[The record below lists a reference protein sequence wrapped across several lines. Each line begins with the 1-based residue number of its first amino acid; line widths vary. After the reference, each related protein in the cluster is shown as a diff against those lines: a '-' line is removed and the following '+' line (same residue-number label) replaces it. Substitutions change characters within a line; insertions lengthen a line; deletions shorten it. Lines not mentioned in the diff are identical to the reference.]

1 MVEKVEIE
9 LKEVKLSISSESEG
23 RKRDVV
29 FFLEERYGL
38 MWRPERFHPN
48 LHYLIPLSLVGNSTL
63 LEMIPIEFVQFPL
76 IHPYLYHSTFL
87 QSTLIP
93 NDCLESP
100 RRLNGERG
108 KGVETRKYDLEEL
121 DSSRV

>member
-9 LKEVKLSISSESEG
+9 LKEVKPSISSESEG
-23 RKRDVV
+23 RMKV
-29 FFLEERYGL
+29 FVSFSEERVALSSTRG
-38 MWRPERFHPN
+38 RFHLN

-87 QSTLIP
+87 QSTLSLV
-93 NDCLESP
+93 DYLETP

-108 KGVETRKYDLEEL
+108 KGVEKRKYEWEEL